1 MSAESTVA
9 ESTASRE
16 AALQGRLTFLD
27 NGPDAAAIN
36 IYGGVRPDSP
46 AGTPA
51 DAAMATIPLK
61 VPAGEVAN
69 GVLTLQAAEPG
80 LITVTGTAT
89 WARVT
94 NAAGMVAFDMA
105 VGDMNST
112 ANCKLSTVDLLAGG
126 LVVLISATLS

>member
-1 MSAESTVA
+1 MSAEPTVA

-36 IYGGVRPDSP
+36 IYGGVRPSSP
-46 AGTPA
+46 ADTPV
-51 DAAMATIPLK
+51 DAVMATIPLK
-61 VPAGEVAN
+61 VPAGVVAN

-80 LITVTGTAT
+80 LIAVTGTAT

>member
-27 NGPDAAAIN
+27 NGPDAATIN
-36 IYGGVRPDSP
+36 IYGGERPSS
-46 AGTPA
+46 PA
-51 DAAMATIPLK
+51 DAPAGAVLATIPLN

-69 GVLTLQAAEPG
+69 GVLTLQASEPG
-80 LITVTGTAT
+80 LITITGTAT

-94 NAAGMVAFDMA
+94 NAAGLVAFYMA
-105 VGDMNST
+105 VGGMNST

>member
-36 IYGGVRPDSP
+36 IYGGERPSSPVDTP
-46 AGTPA
+46 AG
-51 DAAMATIPLK
+51 AALATIPLN

-69 GVLTLQAAEPG
+69 GVLTLQASEPG
-80 LITVTGTAT
+80 LITITGTAT

-94 NAAGMVAFDMA
+94 NAAGLVAFDMA

-112 ANCKLSTVDLLAGG
+112 ANCKLSTVALLAGG
-126 LVVLISATLS
+126 RVVLISATLS

>member
-46 AGTPA
+46 ADTPA
-51 DAAMATIPLK
+51 GAVIATIPLK

>member
-36 IYGGVRPDSP
+36 IHGGERPSRPADTP
-46 AGTPA
+46 AGA
-51 DAAMATIPLK
+51 VLATIPLK
-61 VPAGEVAN
+61 VPSGEVAN

>member
-36 IYGGVRPDSP
+36 IDGGVRPSSP
-46 AGTPA
+46 ADTPV
-51 DAAMATIPLK
+51 DAVMATIPLT

-112 ANCKLSTVDLLAGG
+112 ANCKLSTVGLLAGG